1 MTIIPESQTFD
12 QHTLTL
18 MQEHEPVVQR
28 YRQFFAL
35 FDWSAVPEP
44 PLDHSHPGK
53 RPHPQSAYVKALLLK
68 IEEGFKHCTQ
78 VRRYLVEHPLL
89 VLELGFRPLL
99 DCTQPYGFDV
109 QRTVPTARWLSE
121 KQQTLSQPVLQALLV
136 ATVQA
141 LCAHVPGL
149 GETVAFDV
157 THIYASVQENNPRAY
172 VKERYH
178 KDQQPTGDRDCKL
191 GVKRSTN
198 KEQADGS
205 TKEEKEYLW
214 GYGSGV
220 ASATV
225 PGYGDVVVAEY
236 TQPFNENDITYFVP
250 LYLRTV
256 ATLGFFPTHL
266 TADAA
271 FDAWYTYQMVVYRN
285 GIAAIPLNQH
295 GHPES
300 QRDRDGVPLCA
311 KGLRMHPTY
320 QFSHTY
326 GYCSQRFRC
335 PLLFPTPTGQSCDHP
350 QFLKEKGCVKDL
362 NWELGGQMR
371 VTLDRQSPLYKAIYN
386 QRTSTERI
394 NSQSKALGIKR
405 PKVRNLHSVR
415 NLNTLTYLVINAR
428 ALQRV
433 RDLNASLLTTQL
445 GKIA

>member
-1 MTIIPESQTFD
+1 MIPNSRVFD
-12 QHTLTL
+12 HRTLTL
-18 MQEHEPVVQR
+18 MCEHDPLIQR
-28 YRQFFAL
+28 TRRFFAC
-35 FDWSAVPEP
+35 FDWSVAPDI
-44 PLDHSHPGK
+44 PLESSQPGK

-78 VRRYLVEHPLL
+78 LRRYLVEHPLL
-89 VLELGFRPLL
+89 VLELGFRPVL
-99 DCTQPYGFDV
+99 DLNQPYGFDIE
-109 QRTVPTARWLSE
+109 RTVPTARWFTE
-121 KQQTLSQPVLQALLV
+121 NQRTLEQPVLQALLV

-141 LCAHVPGL
+141 LCEEVPGL

-157 THIYASVQENNPRAY
+157 THIYAFVKENNWRAY
-172 VKERYH
+172 VAERFK
-178 KDQQPTGDRDCKL
+178 KDQQPTGDPDCKL

-198 KEQADGS
+198 QEQSDGS
-205 TKEEKEYLW
+205 TTEKKEYLW

-220 ASATV
+220 ASATI
-225 PGYGDVVVAEY
+225 PDYGDVVLAEF

-250 LYLRTV
+250 LYIRTV
-256 ATLGFFPTHL
+256 ATLGFFPTHI

-271 FDAWYTYQMVVYRN
+271 FDAWYTYQTVVHRS

-300 QRDRDGVPLCA
+300 QRDHDGVPLCA
-311 KGLRMHPTY
+311 KGLRMHPTF

-326 GYCSQRFRC
+326 GYLTQRFVC
-335 PLLFPTPTGQSCDHP
+335 PLLFPQATGARCDHP
-350 QFLKEKGCVKDL
+350 QFLKKKGCVKDL

-371 VTLDRQSPLYKAIYN
+371 VTLDRESPLYKGIYC

-405 PKVRNLHSVR
+405 PKVRNIRSIR

-433 RDLNASLLTTQL
+433 RALNASLLTTRL
-445 GKIA
+445 GKLA